1 MLNRSF
7 YWFLGMLFFMTA
19 GLITTSCNK
28 KFDAPPSFVEPDI
41 QANTTIKQLKAMHT
55 MGNIERITEDI
66 IVGGVVVADDK
77 SGNFYKSIAI
87 QDATGGITVRL
98 DGSNLF
104 NSYPVGR
111 KIYIKMKG
119 LYLGD
124 YNKLYQIGGGVDDS
138 DPTRPEL
145 APLASSLFDTYI
157 VKGSTGNTVTPKVV
171 TVDQLHDSLQSMLIQ
186 LNGMEFIPADT
197 SKTYADAAGKMTRN
211 LYVKACSGNS
221 LIMRTSG
228 YSTFAGV
235 NVPNGNGTLLSVYTV
250 FGTTKQLVI
259 RDTSDV
265 RFTGPRCGTGPTAEM
280 NIADLRALYT
290 GAATIIGEGK
300 RISGVVISDRVA
312 NNQDDNNLV
321 LQQGDGKAGIMIRF
335 SEPHTYDL
343 GDKIEVNV
351 SGQSLEEFNGVMQ
364 VNNVP
369 NDFAKKVGTG
379 TITPREATT
388 TEIAANF
395 EAWESTLVK
404 IKNVTITGGTSGTW
418 NNSTTLTDASGT
430 IVGYTRSAATF
441 SGTAYPTGAVQSIT
455 GYLSEFKGTQQ
466 LLLRTLADVEA
477 GTPPPPP
484 PPPTGNDV
492 LIFSEYVEGSSNN
505 KYLEIYNA
513 GTGEADLSRYTVKI
527 YANGGTTPNATGG
540 TQKLSE
546 LTGGPTTLAAGATL
560 VLKNSSAALTLPA
573 GVTAYVSGVTN
584 FNGDDVVELEKDGT
598 VVDVFGEKGV
608 DPGSSWSIA
617 GDAAAATEKA
627 VRRKPGVVTGN
638 TSWAASAG
646 TDAATSE
653 WVIISTQNDVSGLG
667 TR

>member
-1 MLNRSF
+1 MLNRSS
-7 YWFLGMLFFMTA
+7 YWLLGMLFFMTA

-28 KFDAPPSFVEPDI
+28 KFDAPPSFIEPDI

-111 KIYIKMKG
+111 KIYIRMKG

-138 DPTRPEL
+138 DPSRPEL

-171 TVDQLHDSLQSMLIQ
+171 TLDQLHDSLQSMLIQ

-197 SKTYADAAGKMTRN
+197 SKTYADAAGKQTRN
-211 LYVKACSGNS
+211 LYVKACSGNN
-221 LIMRTSG
+221 LILRTSG

-265 RFTGPRCGTGPTAEM
+265 RFTGPRCGAGPTTET

-300 RISGVVISDRVA
+300 RISGFVISDRAA
-312 NNQDDNNLV
+312 NNQDDNNLI
-321 LQQGDGKAGIMIRF
+321 LQQGNGLAGIMVRF
-335 SEPHTYDL
+335 AEPHTFDL

-351 SGQSLEEFNGVMQ
+351 SGQSLEEYNGTLQ
-364 VNNVP
+364 LNNVP
-369 NDFAKKVGTG
+369 NDFAKEVGTG
-379 TITPREATT
+379 TITPREATAA
-388 TEIAANF
+388 EIAANF

-404 IKNVTITGGTSGTW
+404 IKNVTVTGGSGGNWSGT
-418 NNSTTLTDASGT
+418 TTLTDASGA
-430 IVGYTRSAATF
+430 VKSFTRSAATF
-441 SGTAYPTGAVQSIT
+441 SGTAYPTAVVPSIT
-455 GYLSEFKGTQQ
+455 GYLTQFNADKQ
-466 LLLRTLADVEA
+466 LIIRTLADVEA
-477 GTPPPPP
+477 AAPPPP

-492 LIFSEYVEGSSNN
+492 LIISEYVEGSSNN
-505 KYLEIYNA
+505 KYIEIYNA
-513 GTGEADLSRYTVKI
+513 GTGEADLSNYTIKL
-527 YANGGTTPNATGG
+527 YGNGSTTPNATGG

-546 LTGGPTTLAAGATL
+546 LAGGPTTLAAGATL
-560 VLKNSSAALTLPA
+560 VLKNSAAALTLPA
-573 GVTAYVSGVTN
+573 GVNAYVSGVTN
-584 FNGDDVVELEKDGT
+584 FNGDDVLELEKSGV

-608 DPGSSWSIA
+608 DPGSSFSIA
-617 GDAAAATEKA
+617 GDAAAAVEKA
-627 VRRKPGVVTGN
+627 VRRKPGVVQGN
-638 TSWAASAG
+638 TNWAASAG
-646 TDAATSE
+646 TDASTSE
-653 WVIISTQNDVSGLG
+653 WIIISTQNDVSGLG